1 MNDSTVLQRNPQAV
15 SAEVGEE
22 IIFLHE
28 GDGVY
33 YSLDGVGA
41 FVWKNLEIPRTLG
54 DLVRAVGDAYDVGEA
69 EAREDLAALAIEL
82 AARGLLVPDP
92 Q

>member
-1 MNDSTVLQRNPQAV
+1 MNDSTILQRNPQAV

-41 FVWKNLEIPRTLG
+41 FVWKALENPRTLAE
-54 DLVRAVGDAYDVGEA
+54 LVQAVGDAYDVGAA
-69 EAREDLAALAIEL
+69 EAREDLAALATEL
-82 AARGLLVPDP
+82 AARGLLIADP
-92 Q
+92 R

>member
-1 MNDSTVLQRNPQAV
+1 MNDSTILLRNPQAV
-15 SAEVGEE
+15 SAEVGGE

-41 FVWKNLEIPRTLG
+41 FVWKNLENPRTLG

-92 Q
+92 R

>member
-1 MNDSTVLQRNPQAV
+1 MNNSTVLQRNLQAV
-15 SAEVGEE
+15 SAEVGQE

-41 FVWKNLEIPRTLG
+41 FVWKTLERPRTLG
-54 DLVRAVGDAYDVGEA
+54 ELVQAVVDEYDVNEA
-69 EAREDLAALAIEL
+69 EAGEDLAVLATEL
-82 AARGLLVPDP
+82 TTRGLLVPEP
-92 Q
+92 R

>member
-15 SAEVGEE
+15 SAEVGGE

-41 FVWKNLEIPRTLG
+41 FIWKTLENPRTLG
-54 DLVRAVGDAYDVGEA
+54 ELVQAVVDEYDVGET
-69 EAREDLAALAIEL
+69 EAREDLAALATEL
-82 AARGLLVPDP
+82 AARGLLIPDP